1 MIKLATTYALLSLCA
16 LPTFAQEKRSSIELQ
31 LFVQSEIEN
40 RMVNNTLSFVNFEEL
55 KVVQTVPIE
64 AHPMIFEGDGIY
76 VACITVASVNGDEY
90 PVDIYLMDTGGGLR
104 AIQMTFGQGP
114 RDQLKSMMDSGF
126 FTKFN

>member
-1 MIKLATTYALLSLCA
+1 MIKTATTCALFSLCA
-16 LPTFAQEKRSSIELQ
+16 LPALAQEKFSSIDVQ

-40 RMVNNTLSFVNFEEL
+40 RLVNNTLSFVDFEQQ
-55 KVVQTVPIE
+55 KVVQTVPLE

-90 PVDIYLMDTGGGLR
+90 PVDIYLLDTEEGLR
-104 AIQMTFGQGP
+104 TTQVTFGQGP
-114 RDQLKSMMDSGF
+114 RDQLKSMMKSGF